1 MRIRLIQ
8 PAMHLRPMDTDLKR
22 RMSPP
27 LGLMTLAGMINDA
40 HDVTIENENVE
51 PLDLD
56 GPADLVGLSVTVDL
70 LPRAAQIAARF
81 RARGI
86 PVVAGG
92 VHPTCDPDGCE
103 PHFDAVCVGPAEDTW
118 LQIVEDAER
127 GRLQSRYI
135 GTSTSAIRA
144 PANTVLDP
152 TPYLYTSIVS
162 TSRGCPF
169 SCDFC
174 YNSAPT
180 AVGYRHR
187 EIDDI
192 VSEIRAL
199 PTRHVMFVDDN
210 FVADPRWTQELLRR
224 LAPLDLRWN
233 AAVTANVTSMVGLL
247 DHMRETGC
255 ESLFI
260 GLETL
265 SSSSLRGVRK
275 RQNRVERYDDLV
287 EALHDRQ
294 IMLDA
299 SFVFGFDGDEPEI
312 FPRTLDWIVTRRVET
327 VTSHILTP
335 YPGTALHARMA
346 EQGRIFDQDLS
357 HYDTAHV
364 VYSPIGMTAD
374 ELRDGYLWLYDQIY
388 SWPNIARRLPGDT
401 RRLRPYLLFNILYR
415 KYGRATERLCRM
427 ATYERIG
434 RLARR
439 LAYRV

>member
-1 MRIRLIQ
+1 
-8 PAMHLRPMDTDLKR
+8 
-22 RMSPP
+22 
-27 LGLMTLAGMINDA
+27 
-40 HDVTIENENVE
+40 
-51 PLDLD
+51 
-56 GPADLVGLSVTVDL
+56 
-70 LPRAAQIAARF
+70 
-81 RARGI
+81 
-86 PVVAGG
+86 
-92 VHPTCDPDGCE
+92 
-103 PHFDAVCVGPAEDTW
+103 
-118 LQIVEDAER
+118 
-127 GRLQSRYI
+127 
-135 GTSTSAIRA
+135 
-144 PANTVLDP
+144 
-152 TPYLYTSIVS
+152 
-162 TSRGCPF
+162 
-169 SCDFC
+169 
-174 YNSAPT
+174 
-180 AVGYRHR
+180 
-187 EIDDI
+187 
-192 VSEIRAL
+192 
-199 PTRHVMFVDDN
+199 MFVDDN